1 MYSYRSDIDFE
12 WIPLSE
18 DPMYAVVSPE
28 HPFAFRSH
36 IAPKECE
43 GQPFIMPGRSMLASV
58 PGTPQIIGYI
68 MPVATMSAAL
78 AVIRVKKIRADNK

>member
-1 MYSYRSDIDFE
+1 MNKNEEKSARTKAGLGD
-12 WIPLSE
+12 
-18 DPMYAVVSPE
+18 
-28 HPFAFRSH
+28 AF
-36 IAPKECE
+36 
-43 GQPFIMPGRSMLASV
+43 MLASV